1 MLYADFVN
9 PDHPSK
15 GVAIYWDKD
24 KSPDDR
30 VQQDSPLVMADWD
43 EWHRLIMEI
52 QSLRDQRDVLLRRA
66 SLQLVPDIMDMAT
79 ARDEMPTTM
88 EEYRIMADKEAND
101 E

>member
-15 GVAIYWDKD
+15 GVAIYWDHD

-30 VQQDSPLVMADWD
+30 VHMDSPLVVADWD

-52 QSLRDQRDVLLRRA
+52 QSLRDQRDVSLRRA
-66 SLQLVPDIMDMAT
+66 SLRLVTDDVDEDT
-79 ARDEMPTTM
+79 ADEYEVSNYGGT
-88 EEYRIMADKEAND
+88 K
-101 E
+101 

>member
-15 GVAIYWDKD
+15 GAAIYWDHD

-30 VQQDSPLVMADWD
+30 VHMDSPLVVADWD

-52 QSLRDQRDVLLRRA
+52 QSLRDQRDVSLRRA
-66 SLQLVPDIMDMAT
+66 SLRLVSDL
-79 ARDEMPTTM
+79 EK
-88 EEYRIMADKEAND
+88 EYGHVAP
-101 E
+101 